1 MRGRVYNQLFAA
13 ARLLAIVLALTALL
27 PASAEARCGQIQ
39 LAEMNPV
46 NWRGG
51 GGTYDAFDTAQYVQA
66 VEIRVRKKGGGQCRY
81 AIGISEG
88 NSGAFEPRELSRQGS
103 KLAYNLYD
111 TASMSNI
118 LMDME
123 LGGTVISGE
132 FRDAGA
138 RREVNTH
145 TYYWVIPP
153 QQVAPGTRSGYRD
166 QLAFRLH
173 EQVGGVFVQRH
184 QRTNGHRARAARVV
198 EVSLVD
204 SGMYFDAS
212 DVSQRLD
219 FGTLRSGESPDF
231 DLRARGNVSF
241 EVSLQSQNQGVMTH
255 TSLRSSVPYR
265 LEVDGVPVN
274 LRNGP
279 PVSIA
284 SSSGEMTGS
293 EGEVY
298 RIAVTV
304 GSLVRSLGGL
314 HRDNITVTLTAR

>member
-1 MRGRVYNQLFAA
+1 MRERAHNQLSGALF
-13 ARLLAIVLALTALL
+13 LAIVLALAALL
-27 PASAEARCGQIQ
+27 PVSAEARCGQIQ
-39 LAEMNPV
+39 LSKMDPV

-51 GGTYDAFDTAQYVQA
+51 GGRYDAFDTAQYVQP
-66 VEIRVRKKGGGQCRY
+66 VEIRVRKKGGGRCRY

-88 NSGAFEPRELSRQGS
+88 SSGAFEPRELSRQGA

-111 TASMSNI
+111 SASMSNI

-123 LGGTVISGE
+123 LGGAVISGE
-132 FRDAGA
+132 FRDVDAK
-138 RREVNTH
+138 REANTH
-145 TYYWVIPP
+145 TYFWVIPP
-153 QQVAPGTRSGYRD
+153 QQIAPGTRRRYRD
-166 QLAFRLH
+166 RLAFRLH
-173 EQVGGVFVQRH
+173 EQVGGVYVQRH
-184 QRTNGHRARAARVV
+184 RRTKRHRARAARVV

-204 SGMYFDAS
+204 SGAYFEAS

-219 FGTLRSGESPDF
+219 FGTLRSGDSLDF

-241 EVSLQSQNQGVMTH
+241 EVSLQSQNRGVMAH

-274 LRNGP
+274 LRNGA
-279 PVSIA
+279 PVLVA
-284 SSSGEMTGS
+284 SSSGDMTGP

-314 HRDNITVTLTAR
+314 HRDSITVTLTAQ